1 MSWPG
6 VDVEDVVEQWRAL
19 SAEETAVATKRLPS
33 AEAVLRMRLRLRGV
47 EGTPSFADADNPQE
61 LVNEWSALY
70 VTTVVDVLRGYLVN
84 TEGWL
89 EETERIDDYS
99 TTKRRDAAMSS
110 GRMDVTDA
118 QVDALIPFRRRRR
131 GAFTIALGQS

>member
-6 VDVEDVVEQWRAL
+6 VDVDDVVEQWRAL
-19 SAEETAVATKRLPS
+19 SAEETTVATKRLPS

-47 EGTPSFADADNPQE
+47 EGTPSFADAENPQE
-61 LVNEWSALY
+61 LVNEWSTLY